1 MDTNLK
7 ILLKL
12 RKAFSLSNLFIGTII
27 ACPISFLADVLGNF
41 YSFPFT
47 ISLLGI
53 LTALVAFKIA
63 LNEATNPGN

>member
-1 MDTNLK
+1 MEDNLK

-12 RKAFSLSNLFIGTII
+12 RKAFSLTNLFIGTII

-53 LTALVAFKIA
+53 LTALIAFKIA
-63 LNEATNPGN
+63 LNEVTNPRN

>member
-1 MDTNLK
+1 MDNNLK

-27 ACPISFLADVLGNF
+27 ATPISFLADILGDF

-53 LTALVAFKIA
+53 LTALIAFKIA
-63 LNEATNPGN
+63 LNESTNPGN

>member
-1 MDTNLK
+1 MDNNLK

-12 RKAFSLSNLFIGTII
+12 RKAFSLTNLFLGTII
-27 ACPISFLADVLGNF
+27 ATPISFLADVLGNF

-53 LTALVAFKIA
+53 LTALIAFKIA